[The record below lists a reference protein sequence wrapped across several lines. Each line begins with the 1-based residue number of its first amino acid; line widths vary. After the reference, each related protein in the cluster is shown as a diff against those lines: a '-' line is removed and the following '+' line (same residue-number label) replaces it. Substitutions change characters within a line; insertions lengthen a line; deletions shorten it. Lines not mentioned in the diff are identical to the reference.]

1 MSNPTDVQNFLG
13 EQAPY
18 LSVVEEVLNE
28 WTGEGCLQFPT
39 LMGTVQ
45 LKMGWDDKTA
55 RAKEPIIREFVRN
68 HPVWYVT
75 RGAHGGIMR
84 RAEKQQKDAE
94 KAAKEKAKAELTA
107 AIEAEAARKA
117 AAAQQAPATT
127 PADADNTTE

>member
-13 EQAPY
+13 EQSPY
-18 LSVVEEVLNE
+18 LAVVEEVLNE

-68 HPVWYVT
+68 HSIWYVT

-84 RAEKQQKDAE
+84 RAEKQKKDAE

-117 AAAQQAPATT
+117 AAAQPAPATT

>member
-1 MSNPTDVQNFLG
+1 MSNPTDIQAFLD

-39 LMGTVQ
+39 LMGSVQ
-45 LKMGWDDKTA
+45 LKLGWDDKTS

-68 HPVWYVT
+68 HSTWYVT

-84 RAEKQQKDAE
+84 RAEKQKKEAE

-107 AIEAEAARKA
+107 AIEAEAARKKA
-117 AAAQQAPATT
+117 EAQQATATPPAG
-127 PADADNTTE
+127 ADNITE

>member
-1 MSNPTDVQNFLG
+1 MSNPTDIQNFLD

-39 LMGTVQ
+39 LMGSVQ
-45 LKMGWDDKTA
+45 LKLGWDDKTS

-68 HPVWYVT
+68 HSTWYVT

-84 RAEKQQKDAE
+84 RAEKQKKEAE

-107 AIEAEAARKA
+107 AIEAEAARKKA
-117 AAAQQAPATT
+117 EAQQATATT
-127 PADADNTTE
+127 PAGADNITE

>member
-1 MSNPTDVQNFLG
+1 MTNPADIQAFLD
-13 EQAPY
+13 EQTPY

-68 HPVWYVT
+68 HSIWYVT

-84 RAEKQQKDAE
+84 RSEKQKKDAE

-117 AAAQQAPATT
+117 AAQQATVTT
-127 PADADNTTE
+127 PAGADNTTE

>member
-1 MSNPTDVQNFLG
+1 MSNPSDVQSFLG

-18 LSVVEEVLNE
+18 LSVVEEILNE

-45 LKMGWDDKTA
+45 LKMSWDEKTA

-68 HPVWYVT
+68 HSTWYVT

-84 RAEKQQKDAE
+84 RAEKQKKEAE
-94 KAAKEKAKAELTA
+94 KAAKLQAKAELTA
-107 AIEAEAARKA
+107 AIEAEAARKT
-117 AAAQQAPATT
+117 AAQQATVVT
-127 PADADNTTE
+127 PAGADNTTE

>member
-1 MSNPTDVQNFLG
+1 MSNPSDVQNFLG

-18 LSVVEEVLNE
+18 LAVVEEILNE

-45 LKMGWDDKTA
+45 LKMGWDEKTS

-68 HPVWYVT
+68 HSIWYVT

-84 RAEKQQKDAE
+84 RAEKQKKDAE

-107 AIEAEAARKA
+107 AIEAEAARKKA
-117 AAAQQAPATT
+117 EAQQATAAT

>member
-1 MSNPTDVQNFLG
+1 MSNPTDIQNFLD

-39 LMGTVQ
+39 LMGSVQ
-45 LKMGWDDKTA
+45 LKLGWDDKTS

-68 HPVWYVT
+68 HSTWYVT

-84 RAEKQQKDAE
+84 RAEKQKKDAE
-94 KAAKEKAKAELTA
+94 RAAKEKAKAELTA
-107 AIEAEAARKA
+107 AIEAEDARKK
-117 AAAQQAPATT
+117 AAQQATAIT
-127 PADADNTTE
+127 PAGADNITE

>member
-1 MSNPTDVQNFLG
+1 MSNPSDVQNFLG

-18 LSVVEEVLNE
+18 LAIVEEVLNE

-45 LKMGWDDKTA
+45 LKMGWDEKTS

-68 HPVWYVT
+68 HSVWYVT

-84 RAEKQQKDAE
+84 RAEKQKKDAE
-94 KAAKEKAKAELTA
+94 RAAKEKAKAELAA
-107 AIEAEAARKA
+107 AIEAEAARKKAEAQQA
-117 AAAQQAPATT
+117 AAAT
-127 PADADNTTE
+127 PAGADNTTE

>member
-1 MSNPTDVQNFLG
+1 MSNPSDVQNFLG

-45 LKMGWDDKTA
+45 LKLGWDEKTA

-68 HPVWYVT
+68 HSIWYVT

-84 RAEKQQKDAE
+84 RAEKQKKDAE

-117 AAAQQAPATT
+117 AAIQQAPATT